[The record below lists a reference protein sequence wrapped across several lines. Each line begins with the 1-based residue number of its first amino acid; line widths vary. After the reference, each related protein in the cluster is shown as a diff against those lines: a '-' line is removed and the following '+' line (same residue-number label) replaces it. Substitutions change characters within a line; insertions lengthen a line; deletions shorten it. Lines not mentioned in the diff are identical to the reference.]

1 MRHEPIT
8 GSAPL
13 VGTGREAEIFA
24 FGEGRVVRVLRWRD
38 GRRRLER
45 EASVMATVRST
56 GLPVPDVYEIVDV
69 DGRPG
74 LVMDR
79 VDGSDL
85 LTSLSRR
92 PWKFVGAARDL
103 GRAQARLHEV
113 VAPSGLPELR
123 SELRDRVETVP
134 HLAPELRSYARAL
147 LAQLPDSDRVCHG
160 DFHPGNVIFTATGPV
175 IIDWTGATR
184 GDPTGD
190 LARTILILRLAAM
203 PADMSPWLRAADRM
217 GRQLFRRIWLR
228 GYRGARAVNC
238 EQLQQWETVCA
249 AARLGEGIDEEVPAL
264 LALLEQRYER
274 GSGMSWSKR
283 PASR

>member
-24 FGEGRVVRVLRWRD
+24 FGEGRVVRVLRGRD

-85 LTSLSRR
+85 LTSLS
-92 PWKFVGAARDL
+92 K
-103 GRAQARLHEV
+103 
-113 VAPSGLPELR
+113 
-123 SELRDRVETVP
+123 
-134 HLAPELRSYARAL
+134 
-147 LAQLPDSDRVCHG
+147 
-160 DFHPGNVIFTATGPV
+160 
-175 IIDWTGATR
+175 
-184 GDPTGD
+184 
-190 LARTILILRLAAM
+190 
-203 PADMSPWLRAADRM
+203 
-217 GRQLFRRIWLR
+217 
-228 GYRGARAVNC
+228 
-238 EQLQQWETVCA
+238 
-249 AARLGEGIDEEVPAL
+249 
-264 LALLEQRYER
+264 
-274 GSGMSWSKR
+274 
-283 PASR
+283 